1 MNCGCGIWMWAA
13 EMGYG
18 YMGGKARCGC
28 GMRLWFAE
36 NANCGCGLQM
46 RSANVDRGCGPRVNM
61 NVLWAF
67 FHAYALPT
75 YLPRSVPYL
84 SFQAL
89 REIRDTSI
97 LGVVRY
103 DHSIADLSITCE
115 SRGSRSREGPFVR
128 PDRPIDD
135 LVGRIVVE
143 DDTKGFA
150 YVHV

>member
-1 MNCGCGIWMWAA
+1 MNCGCGIWMWVVDV
-13 EMGYG
+13 GCG

-36 NANCGCGLQM
+36 NANCGCGPRM
-46 RSANVDRGCGPRVNM
+46 RTVDVYCGCGPRLNM

-67 FHAYALPT
+67 LHTYAPLAYI
-75 YLPRSVPYL
+75 PRNVPYL
-84 SFQAL
+84 SPQSL

-97 LGVVRY
+97 SGLVRY

-115 SRGSRSREGPFVR
+115 SRGSRGREGPSVR

-150 YVHV
+150 YFHV